1 MNIINEIWPTGKL
14 PEDWHKAVI
23 IPIPKPGKDK
33 TEATNYRPIALTSCI
48 CKTIER
54 MINDRL
60 VWFLESNNLISGNQ
74 AGFHKNFSTNDH
86 LVRLES
92 FIRDAFIKKEHC
104 VAIFFD
110 LEKAYDTTWKYG
122 IIKDL
127 HDIGLRGR
135 LPNFISNFLS
145 DRSFNVRIGSTLSDT
160 FEQEQG
166 VPQGSILSPTLF
178 NIKINNIVT

>member
-1 MNIINEIWPTGKL
+1 M
-14 PEDWHKAVI
+14 
-23 IPIPKPGKDK
+23 
-33 TEATNYRPIALTSCI
+33 
-48 CKTIER
+48 
-54 MINDRL
+54 
-60 VWFLESNNLISGNQ
+60 
-74 AGFHKNFSTNDH
+74 H
-86 LVRLES
+86 LLKR
-92 FIRDAFIKKEHC
+92 KHC

-160 FEQEQG
+160 LYKNRESHKG
-166 VPQGSILSPTLF
+166 ASYPLLYLISKLITLLNVLMILTLLCMLMISVSF
-178 NIKINNIVT
+178 INRKIWRI

>member
-1 MNIINEIWPTGKL
+1 MSHKGRKL
-14 PEDWHKAVI
+14 SYLFITFSCVCVI
-23 IPIPKPGKDK
+23 FSS
-33 TEATNYRPIALTSCI
+33 SCI
-48 CKTIER
+48 LHLFIFSKLEICPNIET
-54 MINDRL
+54 
-60 VWFLESNNLISGNQ
+60 GNQ
-74 AGFHKNFSTNDH
+74 AGFRKNYSTKDH

-110 LEKAYDTTWKYG
+110 LEKAYDTTWKYWHHE
-122 IIKDL
+122 DL

-166 VPQGSILSPTLF
+166 VSQGVCPVPPGGGGGVEIGGCFAL
-178 NIKINNIVT
+178 VAGG